1 MFSLAVRFA
10 TRRRRRPTTLEGV
23 ATSSSREKRPRW
35 SPLDE
40 EAQKD
45 MPIALVESL
54 DLASNKQLALGDCLV
69 EANIPLE
76 GEVPAVNPL
85 SVEG

>member
-10 TRRRRRPTTLEGV
+10 TRRHRWPTTLEGV
-23 ATSSSREKRPRW
+23 ATSSSREKRLRR

-40 EAQKD
+40 EAQKEG
-45 MPIALVESL
+45 PIALVESPN
-54 DLASNKQLALGDCLV
+54 LASNKQLALGDCLV

-76 GEVPAVNPL
+76 GEVLAVNPL
-85 SVEG
+85 SVQG